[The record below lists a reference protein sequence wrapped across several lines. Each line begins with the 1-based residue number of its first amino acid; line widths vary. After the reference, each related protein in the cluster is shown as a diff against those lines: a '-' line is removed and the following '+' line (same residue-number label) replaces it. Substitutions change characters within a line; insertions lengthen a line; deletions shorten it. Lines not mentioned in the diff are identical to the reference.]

1 MENKTLEVV
10 RPRGARRSFRYAVFD
25 FDGTLSLIREGWQG
39 IMIPYFA
46 DELAAAPGAAG
57 RPYED
62 IYEEAKEFIFVNTG
76 KQTIYQCIE
85 LAQRINAM
93 GGNAKDPQE
102 YKDEYVRRLLRAV
115 DGGVPALRTAHTP
128 PPIGWCPARSSCLPC
143 CAATALPCTLPAA
156 QTTGM

>member
-1 MENKTLEVV
+1 MRGKEIFLMENKTLEVV

-62 IYEEAKEFIFVNTG
+62 IYEVA
-76 KQTIYQCIE
+76 
-85 LAQRINAM
+85 
-93 GGNAKDPQE
+93 
-102 YKDEYVRRLLRAV
+102 
-115 DGGVPALRTAHTP
+115 
-128 PPIGWCPARSSCLPC
+128 
-143 CAATALPCTLPAA
+143 
-156 QTTGM
+156 

>member
-62 IYEEAKEFIFVNTG
+62 IYEEAKS
-76 KQTIYQCIE
+76 
-85 LAQRINAM
+85 INEARAAEEEAEM
-93 GGNAKDPQE
+93 CEEETAEKACQE
-102 YKDEYVRRLLRAV
+102 EAV
-115 DGGVPALRTAHTP
+115 TE
-128 PPIGWCPARSSCLPC
+128 
-143 CAATALPCTLPAA
+143 
-156 QTTGM
+156 